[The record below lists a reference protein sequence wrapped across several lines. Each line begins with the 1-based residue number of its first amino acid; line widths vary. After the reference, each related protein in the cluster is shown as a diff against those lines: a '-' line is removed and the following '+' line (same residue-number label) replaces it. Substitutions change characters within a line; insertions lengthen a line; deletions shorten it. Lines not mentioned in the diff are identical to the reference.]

1 MSKTISF
8 EVPDAIY
15 SALEQLAVEKGKAP
29 SEVAAEWV
37 ISITPQQRPPLSAEE
52 LAAARDRMRQHFG
65 VFSSGDPHF
74 ADNDR
79 IDEDLAK
86 EYGRGLDD

>member
-1 MSKTISF
+1 VSKTISF
-8 EVPDAIY
+8 EVPDAVYTAI
-15 SALEQLAVEKGKAP
+15 EQLAVEKGKAP

-37 ISITPQQRPPLSAEE
+37 ISIAPKPVVPLTEAE
-52 LAAARDRMRQHFG
+52 LVAARDKMRQHFG
-65 VFSSGDPHF
+65 TFASGDPHF